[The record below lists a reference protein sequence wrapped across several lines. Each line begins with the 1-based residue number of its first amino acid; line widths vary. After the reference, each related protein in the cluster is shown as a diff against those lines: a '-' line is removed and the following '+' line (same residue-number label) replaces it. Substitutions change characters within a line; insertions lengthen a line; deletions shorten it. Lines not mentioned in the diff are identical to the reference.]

1 MLFGDNQILFFLTSF
16 MVAFS
21 HWNFSTEILKFI
33 AMIIAYIFLTS
44 KLLKIMYPST
54 EGKYLLN
61 VYTKHCARP

>member
-1 MLFGDNQILFFLTSF
+1 

-21 HWNFSTEILKFI
+21 PWNFSTEILKFI

-61 VYTKHCARP
+61 VYSKHCARP